1 VTLVSTKQRVRGTF
15 VARVGDSI
23 DVQTT
28 SPDAGAPMRIAL
40 QGIRRIDV
48 FAGRRHPVG
57 KSILLGTGIGAAAG
71 ALIGAAAPLCEPS
84 GGWFD
89 CLLEPTTRSES
100 VGIYAISLGLGGLL
114 TGAVVGAI
122 GHDAWTP
129 ASLSGWHPIVG
140 VRRSGVTIGLTR
152 QLRR

>member
-1 VTLVSTKQRVRGTF
+1 LCVTSAPIRAQEPRPVEAGARVRVTLVSTKQRVRGTF
-15 VARVGDSI
+15 VGRVGDSI

-28 SPDAGAPMRIAL
+28 SPEAGAPMRIAL
-40 QGIRRIDV
+40 QGI
-48 FAGRRHPVG
+48 
-57 KSILLGTGIGAAAG
+57 
-71 ALIGAAAPLCEPS
+71 
-84 GGWFD
+84 
-89 CLLEPTTRSES
+89 
-100 VGIYAISLGLGGLL
+100 YAMSLGLGGLL

-140 VRRSGVTIGLTR
+140 VRRSGFTIGFTS